1 MFSAIKTSKCLREN
15 AGKAEKKVLAI
26 AGTVRPDSLN
36 YHYGAETYTAN
47 YRLT

>member
-1 MFSAIKTSKCLREN
+1 MYTHPQKTNNREN
-15 AGKAEKKVLAI
+15 AVKAEKKVLAI

-36 YHYGAETYTAN
+36 YHYGAEIYTTN